1 MSVLTLFVTLG
12 FSDYMPPTPVEPGVA
27 PAPGGDGVNEAE
39 QRNVD
44 PECVQWVKERLT
56 LTGAFD
62 RTAPMKESHL
72 MPTYLNSD
80 VKLFKILTL
89 IFHRRVRERALER
102 EPYRAG
108 DAICRLCE
116 ADRLYRMVISSPA
129 PHLSNC
135 CIWNPT

>member
-1 MSVLTLFVTLG
+1 VSVLTLFVTLG

-62 RTAPMKESHL
+62 RTAPYERVSSHA
-72 MPTYLNSD
+72 N
-80 VKLFKILTL
+80 LFE
-89 IFHRRVRERALER
+89 FGRE
-102 EPYRAG
+102 
-108 DAICRLCE
+108 I
-116 ADRLYRMVISSPA
+116 I
-129 PHLSNC
+129 
-135 CIWNPT
+135 